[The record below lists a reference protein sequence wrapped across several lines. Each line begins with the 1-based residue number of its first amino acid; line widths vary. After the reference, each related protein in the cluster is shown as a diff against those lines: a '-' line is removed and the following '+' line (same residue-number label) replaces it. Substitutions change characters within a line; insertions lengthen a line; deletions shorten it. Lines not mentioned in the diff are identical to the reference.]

1 MQILKLDTTH
11 SQQIWNLYNRSKY
24 MGVDVAGNWNSRPDL
39 YNEFLFSVFKKT
51 YLSGLNNFHAY
62 GIIED
67 DGTIPC
73 VITFYD
79 SSDEPAWYYT
89 QCRSAGDLDKLK
101 QLFDG
106 ILEIQE
112 SKHRYKF
119 YTLVNTKHAALLR
132 RFTYSD
138 YNDERYGYYDEFVVP
153 AKTKC
158 YYNNA
163 WELLFKKVLLP
174 VDTVVRCS
182 YLKQEYR
189 PKELPIGGSL

>member
-1 MQILKLDTTH
+1 MKISKLDTSH
-11 SQQIWNLYNRSKY
+11 SDQIRDLYNRSKY
-24 MGVDVAGNWNSRPDL
+24 MGVDVAGNWAGRPDL
-39 YNEFLFSVFKKT
+39 YNEFMFSVFTKT

-62 GIIED
+62 GVIED

-73 VITFYD
+73 LITFYD
-79 SSDEPAWYYT
+79 SSDEPSWYYT
-89 QCRSAGDLDKLK
+89 QCRSAGNLDKLK

-106 ILEIQE
+106 VLEIQE
-112 SKHRYKF
+112 AKSRFKF

-138 YNDERYGYYDEFVVP
+138 RNDERYGYYDEFVVP

-189 PKELPIGGSL
+189 PTDLPTGGGL